1 MRRLISVI
9 VLATSGLLLS
19 LVCSSVLYGNPLNS
33 DDESP
38 IPARSIDLRTL
49 GYVIPTDKRDVRA
62 YDFMKDPVTFL
73 DDGTLAV
80 SFFEKNDHPGLSR
93 RDGTPGG
100 RFLFHSVLL
109 NPVTGDVVGQRTWG
123 NAGYWNSLL
132 PLQNGNFFVQS
143 NEWLMIY
150 SKELREITRRNVEV
164 PGDLLPRFSV
174 SPSGRSLYE
183 FMDAYDDQRGWLTTI
198 NLLDTVTLEPK
209 QSKLT
214 PGHADETVSDGQVV
228 YSLANPRNE
237 LVLFVYNA
245 DGSSPPWGP
254 MLLRKREKLAGL
266 LSRSGCKSET
276 FVDPTVLAVTGD
288 CPLLLLL
295 ESGKKIALLHSRRG
309 YHFGGDVQPSRHRRR
324 FAFVQSQD
332 RGESSLVARLEVSV
346 YDLDRQK
353 EIFVA
358 RVAPVPKFKFAFALS
373 PDGSLLAVQ
382 TDSLL
387 RVWRLAPP
395 D

>member
-1 MRRLISVI
+1 
-9 VLATSGLLLS
+9 
-19 LVCSSVLYGNPLNS
+19 
-33 DDESP
+33 
-38 IPARSIDLRTL
+38 
-49 GYVIPTDKRDVRA
+49 
-62 YDFMKDPVTFL
+62 MKAPVAFL
-73 DDGTLAV
+73 DDETLAV

-109 NPVTGDVVGQRTWG
+109 NPVTGGVIGQRTWG
-123 NAGYWNSLL
+123 NAGYWDSLL

-143 NEWLMIY
+143 DEWLMIY
-150 SKELREITRRNVEV
+150 SKELREITRRKVEV
-164 PGDLLPRFSV
+164 PGDLYPRYSV

-183 FMDAYDDQRGWLTTI
+183 FMDAYDVKRGWLTTV
-198 NLLDTVTLEPK
+198 NLLDTVTLEPR

-228 YSLANPRNE
+228 YSVVNQRNE

-245 DGSSPPWGP
+245 DGSSPPGGP
-254 MLLRKREKLAGL
+254 TLLKKGNKLAGL

-276 FVDPTVLAVTGD
+276 FVDNTVLAVTGD

-295 ESGKKIALLHSRRG
+295 ESGQKIALLQSPRG
-309 YHFGGDVQPSRHRRR
+309 YRFGGEVQPSRHRRR
-324 FAFVQSQD
+324 FAFVRSQNS
-332 RGESSLVARLEVSV
+332 GEYSPVASIEVSV
-346 YDLDRQK
+346 YDLDGQA

-358 RVAPVPKFKFAFALS
+358 KMAPVPKLKFAFALS

-382 TDSLL
+382 TDGLL

-395 D
+395 H

>member
-1 MRRLISVI
+1 MRRLVSVI
-9 VLATSGLLLS
+9 VLATSSLLLS
-19 LVCSSVLYGNPLNS
+19 LVCSSVLHGNPLNS

-38 IPARSIDLRTL
+38 TLARSIDLRTL
-49 GYVIPTDKRDVRA
+49 GYVIPTDERDVRA
-62 YDFMKDPVTFL
+62 YEFMTNPVTFL

-80 SFFEKNDHPGLSR
+80 SFFGKNDHPGLSR

-150 SKELREITRRNVEV
+150 SKELREITRRKVEV
-164 PGDLLPRFSV
+164 PGDLLPRYSV

-183 FMDAYDDQRGWLTTI
+183 FMDAYDVQRGWLTTI
-198 NLLDTVTLEPK
+198 NLLDTITLEPK

-214 PGHADETVSDGQVV
+214 PGHADETVSDRQVV
-228 YSLANPRNE
+228 YSLANPGNE
-237 LVLFVYNA
+237 LVLFAYNI

-254 MLLRKREKLAGL
+254 MLLKKRDKLAGL
-266 LSRSGCKSET
+266 LSRSDCKSET
-276 FVDPTVLAVTGD
+276 FIDNKVLAVTGD
-288 CPLLLLL
+288 CPLLLLI
-295 ESGKKIALLHSRRG
+295 ESGKKMALLHSRQG
-309 YHFGGDVQPSRHRRR
+309 YRFGGDVQPSRHSRR
-324 FAFVQSQD
+324 FAFVRSQN
-332 RGESSLVARLEVSV
+332 RGKSSAVGEIEVSV
-346 YDLDRQK
+346 YDLDGQT

-358 RVAPVPKFKFAFALS
+358 RVAPVPAFKFAFALS

-387 RVWRLAPP
+387 RVWRLASPH
-395 D
+395 